1 MYSAAWASFQ
11 TSLKSWEGRD
21 TGGRLKEDRPCLR
34 QDEPH
39 AGLSPSPRTPHCHF
53 FCFFRFSLLFLLI
66 ITLCCVIVVC
76 LQCWLK
82 RHRLA
87 SRRTLTI
94 VALNDSDPVY
104 VTDSSQSPFSAAPR
118 HCQNPEP
125 VSSHFADHPGALRMG
140 EPPSYEDVVKI
151 SQF

>member
-1 MYSAAWASFQ
+1 MPATRRATRRPFPLPANPALPFLLLFQ
-11 TSLKSWEGRD
+11 VVFSDPRCGGTD
-21 TGGRLKEDRPCLR
+21 TCVDYNE
-34 QDEPH
+34 
-39 AGLSPSPRTPHCHF
+39 THF
-53 FCFFRFSLLFLLI
+53 TVWYVWFSLLFLLI